1 MRNAASLA
9 TAGFYRLWH
18 SVCEEG
24 VDLSGLPPP
33 LSSTNTTTMKTST
46 TIASFVALGAAGLLT
61 SCVVDPYYPGGSS
74 TTTVTEYRPGY
85 VVDTLPGGYR
95 SEVVGGVSYYRHN
108 DVYYRRQ
115 GSRYVVVERPGGV
128 TTYERRDGYDRGRYD
143 HDRYDRDHGPDYS
156 RTTVIR
162 TLPSGARVVTHRGTR
177 YYESRGTYYRPASGG
192 YIIVGSPF

>member
-1 MRNAASLA
+1 
-9 TAGFYRLWH
+9 
-18 SVCEEG
+18 
-24 VDLSGLPPP
+24 
-33 LSSTNTTTMKTST
+33 MKTST
-46 TIASFVALGAAGLLT
+46 KIASLVALGAAGLLT

-85 VVDTLPGGYR
+85 VTSTLPGGYR
-95 SEVVGGVSYYRHN
+95 TEVVGGVNYYRHN

-115 GSRYVVVERPGGV
+115 GSRYVVVERPG
-128 TTYERRDGYDRGRYD
+128 YRHDR
-143 HDRYDRDHGPDYS
+143 HDRYDRNHYDRRPDYS

-192 YIIVGSPF
+192 YVIVGSPF